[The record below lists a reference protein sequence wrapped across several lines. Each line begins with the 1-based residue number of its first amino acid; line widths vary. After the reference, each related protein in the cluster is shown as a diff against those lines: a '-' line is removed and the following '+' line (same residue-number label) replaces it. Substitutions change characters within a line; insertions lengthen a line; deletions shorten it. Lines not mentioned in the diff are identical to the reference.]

1 MIRLCA
7 FADEAS
13 SSLPGQIAA
22 LRRNGIDLVELRGV
36 DGRNVID
43 FDADTARRVRREL
56 DEGGVRVWSLGSTYG
71 KVDLDERFDEAALFS
86 SLRRLCE
93 NARILGADK
102 IRMFSFY
109 SAHDKRERVVEL
121 LAASVGIADEYGVAL
136 YLENEK
142 DLYGDVPERVLELHE
157 RVPGLHFVFDPANYV
172 VCGADAAAA
181 RKALAGIT
189 GYYHI
194 KDALAS
200 SGEILP
206 AGEGDGDIPGI
217 VRDVGDG
224 DAVLTVEPHLVVFE
238 GFTQIDRHELKNR
251 YVFDDGDS
259 AFDAAVAALRGVL
272 AECGYKN
279 IGGKNEW
286 KRA

>member
-13 SSLPGQIAA
+13 PSLPGQIAA
-22 LRRNGIDLVELRGV
+22 LRRNGIDLIELRGV

-43 FDADTARRVRREL
+43 FDADAASRVRREL
-56 DEGGVRVWSLGSTYG
+56 DGGGVRVWSLGSTYG
-71 KVDLDERFDEAALFS
+71 KVDLDERFDEAALFA

-93 NARILGADK
+93 NAKILGADK

-109 SAHDKRERVVEL
+109 SAYDKREQVADL
-121 LAASVGIADEYGVAL
+121 LSASVGIAEDYGVAL

-142 DLYGDVPERVLELHE
+142 DLYGDVPGRVLELH
-157 RVPGLHFVFDPANYV
+157 RLVPGLRFVFDPANYV
-172 VCGADAAAA
+172 ACGVDAREA
-181 RKALAGIT
+181 REALAGIA

-206 AGEGDGDIPGI
+206 AGEGDGDVPGL
-217 VRDVGDG
+217 VRSVRG
-224 DAVLTVEPHLVVFE
+224 DAVLTVEPHLVTFE
-238 GFTQIDRHELKNR
+238 GFSAIDRHELKNR

-259 AFDAAVAALRGVL
+259 AFDAAVTALKTILTGN
-272 AECGYKN
+272 GYEN

-286 KRA
+286 KRV